1 MTVLFVL
8 PQHHVLVLDGGYLP
22 ADVGPDL
29 GAAHVQGDDGMLANG
44 IKNIAKQW
52 NEEHC
57 NCSNSVSES

>member
-1 MTVLFVL
+1 MTILLVL
-8 PQHHVLVLDGGYLP
+8 PQHHVLILDGRDLP

-29 GAAHVQGDDGMLANG
+29 GTAHVQGDDGMLANG

-57 NCSNSVSES
+57 NCSHSISES